1 LLSIRNIVLGLA
13 VGAAVFVAERA
24 QAQEKSIAV
33 ASTTEAQDSGLFG
46 YLLPIFTQKTGI
58 AVNVMSLGAGQ
69 ALDAGRRGAADVVF
83 VHAKV
88 AELKFLAEGEGVRR
102 NPVMYD
108 DFVLVGPESDPAG
121 IKGVKDV
128 AVALKTIKDKQAPFI
143 SRGDRSGTHIAE
155 LALWNKDAGIDV
167 EKQGGPWYK
176 SIGLGMGATLN
187 TASASGA
194 YVLTDRGTWTT
205 FKNKGDQTILVEGDR
220 RLFNQFAVILVNPD
234 KHPNVK
240 KELAQTF
247 IDWLLSPE
255 GQNAIASYKI
265 DGRQLFY
272 PNATDPNA

>member
-1 LLSIRNIVLGLA
+1 LLTIRNLVLALA
-13 VGAAVFVAERA
+13 VGGAIFLAERA
-24 QAQEKSIAV
+24 QAQDKSIAV

-46 YLLPIFTQKTGI
+46 YLLPLFTQKTGI
-58 AVNVMSLGAGQ
+58 TVNVTSVGTGQ

-88 AELKFLAEGEGVRR
+88 AELKFLAEGDGVKR

-121 IKGVKDV
+121 IKGMKDV
-128 AVALKTIKDKQAPFI
+128 AAALKTIKDKQAPFI
-143 SRGDRSGTHIAE
+143 SRGDRSGTHLAE
-155 LALWNKDAGIDV
+155 LALWNKDVGIDI

-176 SIGLGMGATLN
+176 SIGQGMGATLN
-187 TASASGA
+187 AAGASGA
-194 YVLTDRGTWTT
+194 YVLTDRGTWTA
-205 FKNKGDQTILVEGDR
+205 FKSKGDQTILVEGDR
-220 RLFNQFAVILVNPD
+220 RLFNQFAVIMVNPA

-240 KELAQTF
+240 KEFAQAF

-255 GQNAIASYKI
+255 GQNAIARHKI

-272 PNATDPNA
+272 PNASDPNA

>member
-1 LLSIRNIVLGLA
+1 LA

-143 SRGDRSGTHIAE
+143 SRGDRSGTPGAAKPLHTITSSARPSS
-155 LALWNKDAGIDV
+155 A
-167 EKQGGPWYK
+167 GGP
-176 SIGLGMGATLN
+176 TL
-187 TASASGA
+187 S
-194 YVLTDRGTWTT
+194 T
-205 FKNKGDQTILVEGDR
+205 F
-220 RLFNQFAVILVNPD
+220 FAC
-234 KHPNVK
+234 
-240 KELAQTF
+240 
-247 IDWLLSPE
+247 
-255 GQNAIASYKI
+255 
-265 DGRQLFY
+265 
-272 PNATDPNA
+272 